1 MLCEGCNGE
10 GMLKS
15 TTIRCTPCG
24 GKGRQ
29 LVTRKINVKVPPG
42 VQNGSTVRVKEQGDY
57 GKPPGNL
64 MVETY
69 VPRTKTQT

>member
-1 MLCEGCNGE
+1 
-10 GMLKS
+10 MLKS